1 MRPNAAARRTC
12 AQCQVV
18 SPTLSLFAQSMLI
31 GLSIAAPVG
40 QIGVLAIQRTLQ
52 HGRAAGIATG
62 LGAAVADAGYGALG
76 AFGVGAAI
84 LGLNALRLPLALGG
98 AAVLAVLAVRLW
110 RPPSQPRRD
119 EATASHWV
127 GSFASALALTVAN
140 PSTIVSF
147 VAVFGVLAARSEAP
161 ASPSTMVAGVF
172 VGSMLWWLMLAAVVG
187 HLRERIDARWQRRIN
202 RGSALVLATFAI
214 AGLGVVLPSTPR

>member
-1 MRPNAAARRTC
+1 
-12 AQCQVV
+12 
-18 SPTLSLFAQSMLI
+18 MLI

-62 LGAAVADAGYGALG
+62 LGAAVTGIGALG
-76 AFGVGAAI
+76 TFGVGAAI
-84 LGLNALRLPLALGG
+84 QWLNALRLPLALGG

-110 RPPSQPRRD
+110 RQPSQPRRD